1 MCPSDSIQAGRLVRI
16 YNELRLL
23 HPDWYV
29 EFGRRSGNGWIPGDA
44 LLRPNV
50 PPFSNLL
57 ARIGE
62 RLMTTDR
69 KVIAASFALRFG
81 WSAAAAV
88 APYLLKQCVPDLSL
102 DNVSLRFS
110 MHTFF
115 EKLSL
120 HDSDA
125 VVLDDSSR
133 DNAGESGPGP
143 ALQAA
148 LRNTLVAQAT
158 PVVSAL
164 HEWSQFS
171 ARAIWGQIASSW
183 GAQFTAILGHLD
195 RHAEALEQARTF
207 FDTPGFIR
215 GMSPRFYP
223 VMHCNVSRIYHRRA
237 SCCLYFRLP
246 TGNYCA
252 SCPLIPQAE
261 SVRRNKEWI
270 EKTVARTAVE
280 D

>member
-1 MCPSDSIQAGRLVRI
+1 MCPSDLTQRGRLVRI
-16 YNELRLL
+16 YNELRQL
-23 HPDWYV
+23 HLDWYV
-29 EFGRRSGNGWIPGDA
+29 EFGRRSGSGWIPGDD
-44 LLRPNV
+44 LRRPDV
-50 PPFSNLL
+50 PPFSELL
-57 ARIGE
+57 ARIGQ
-62 RLMTTDR
+62 RLMTSDR

-102 DNVSLRFS
+102 DNVSLKFS
-110 MHTFF
+110 AHTFF

-125 VVLDDSSR
+125 IVLDDSSR
-133 DNAGESGPGP
+133 DHVGGAGPGP

-148 LRNTLVAQAT
+148 LRTTLVGQAA

-171 ARAIWGQIASSW
+171 ARAIWGQVASSW
-183 GAQFTAILGHLD
+183 GAQFTSIMGHLD
-195 RHAEALEQARTF
+195 RHVEAFEQARTF

-223 VMHCNVSRIYHRRA
+223 VTHCNVTRIYHRRA
-237 SCCLYFRLP
+237 SCCLYYRLP
-246 TGNYCA
+246 AGNYYA
-252 SCPLIPQAE
+252 SCPLISQAE
-261 SVRRNKEWI
+261 RVRRNKEWI
-270 EKTVARTAVE
+270 EKTIA
-280 D
+280 